1 MKHYL
6 FFDTETTGLPKD
18 FKIPRYVVSNWPRL
32 VQLSWIV
39 TDENG
44 NRLKSGDHIVRPSG
58 FTIPKDSSDVHGIT
72 TEMALQNGDDLSS
85 VMEEFLEDFKAA
97 DLIVGHNIEFDQN
110 VLGAEMIRM
119 GMRDI
124 MDSKKVVCTMKS
136 SKDYCA
142 LPSKKGDG
150 YKFPNLQELHKKLF
164 DKPFEDAHNSA
175 SDIAATERC
184 FWKLRKQGVIQ
195 LP

>member
-1 MKHYL
+1 MKQYL

-18 FKIPRYVVSNWPRL
+18 FKLPRFIVSNWPRL

-39 TDENG
+39 TDEKG
-44 NRLKSGDHIVRPSG
+44 NRLKTGDHIIRPSG
-58 FTIPKDSSDVHGIT
+58 FTIPKDASDIHGIT
-72 TEMALQNGDDLSS
+72 TEMALRKGEDLAG
-85 VMEEFLEDFKAA
+85 VIEEFLDDFKAA
-97 DLIVGHNIEFDQN
+97 DVIVGHNIEFDKN
-110 VLGAEMIRM
+110 VVGAEMIRM

-124 MDSKKVVCTMKS
+124 MDSKRAVCTMKS

-150 YKFPNLQELHKKLF
+150 YKFPNLQELHTKLF
-164 DKPFEDAHNSA
+164 GMPFEDAHDSA

-184 FWKLRKQGVIQ
+184 LWKLKEKGIIRM
-195 LP
+195 P